1 MMDKVSKAVRFLT
14 PRITTYIVLSSTA
27 NRIVETAHQYSLP
40 TEYDLDFITRSSK
53 HSIEQSRPG
62 YWHTARKYLD
72 QGHKGFCICYRG
84 TMAAMAWSYYNDD
97 SILRHVTY
105 YPLEPGRV
113 WFHTDWVNPVFR
125 NRGLHKILMYHR
137 ALYVSTYLGGGTIE
151 ANIDPGNNVS
161 LHNFETLGFIRERM
175 LYVLSLGGR
184 HRCWHSPLNL

>member
-1 MMDKVSKAVRFLT
+1 
-14 PRITTYIVLSSTA
+14 
-27 NRIVETAHQYSLP
+27 
-40 TEYDLDFITRSSK
+40 
-53 HSIEQSRPG
+53 
-62 YWHTARKYLD
+62 
-72 QGHKGFCICYRG
+72 
-84 TMAAMAWSYYNDD
+84 MAAMAWSYYNDD

-113 WFHTDWVNPVFR
+113 WFHADWVNPVFR